1 MITKGQKREYKEVD
15 YPKPGEPIVEFIDS
29 EEVVPPVDAL
39 TSPDLP
45 PLIPTTGPPNSPE
58 SSRKKMKIDNSP
70 QIEDNMEIDNS
81 LPIEDKPEPSVEPRR
96 SKRNRIFSKFFQFES
111 KNEGPGVETNKKKA
125 NKTQKVDYKR
135 VRNTNRKTN
144 RDTKRNTK
152 RTKKD
157 DNRGSSSLVD
167 AAKNLVK
174 KGVKKVETLT
184 GTRVKYVKESI
195 SKLLNASTVNL
206 NITATMIKNFLVE
219 NKDKLFGMK
228 GKIIRDMIER
238 ANSIDQGNS
247 LYGCGSGK
255 SLKPKVNSFN
265 WSSSPSNGDDGLVYC
280 WATKVPCAFN
290 LGKEDMA
297 GYGLNH
303 EMEHAVACVRQFMI
317 NCLAQIKNLPGDEE
331 SIYRRYHN
339 ILIEVLKKHLPVP
352 GTPGLDPDKVN
363 KYVYYIFKMFRRQQV
378 ILGLP
383 SISLFNKIKCA
394 INLIDINFENE
405 NNYLS
410 FRLSP
415 NKGIV
420 KKTAKDMDS
429 KESKQFN
436 PPCNMIGSKHK
447 NSAFKSK
454 QKLTEYY
461 EGTYKDSHG
470 RPVPELVSK
479 AVKLASEFAGMT
491 TQKKEKLLMKQCTK
505 ICNEY
510 NSLFDGH
517 SKLSSICSACSILIV
532 TTIMKSTYVE
542 LEIDTKTVPELI
554 TWSEKAIE
562 FLKSNIDYL
571 DNDDVLAH
579 IDDKHADLL
588 AKSQGNVSTVNY
600 LEMNDKT
607 IKDLIDKPEISSI
620 HNMSGGGKLSDEL
633 NRTSTLLGRQRN
645 ERKRNREGRQS
656 SKNKRRMTIVQN
668 DRQGQKGNRYNSR
681 LSEQQMR
688 NQEYNQSQLLRVVD
702 ERLQIKENDYY
713 EVYDEY
719 ILSKQGDDLSHTMN
733 KFLDLLDCQFTED
746 EFLDVLI
753 QYDGYDKLDLS
764 DKLGEVTILEDKKEL
779 EIMNEYITDR
789 FVCSVECEGEILLPE
804 EVQRDLNSIVND
816 SDTARSKKSVKVSK
830 RKKRKKKK
838 QTKRKNKK

>member
-195 SKLLNASTVNL
+195 GKLLNASTVNL

-228 GKIIRDMIER
+228 GKIIRDMVER

-317 NCLAQIKNLPGDEE
+317 NCLAQIKNLPDDEE

-394 INLIDINFENE
+394 INLIDIKFENE

-420 KKTAKDMDS
+420 KNTAKDMDS

-491 TQKKEKLLMKQCTK
+491 TQKKEKLLMEQCTK
-505 ICNEY
+505 ICDEY

-562 FLKSNIDYL
+562 FLKSNINYL
-571 DNDDVLAH
+571 DDDEVLAH

-607 IKDLIDKPEISSI
+607 IKDLIDKMTLPQD
-620 HNMSGGGKLSDEL
+620 GGGKQMPPTRTIRKSKMRRSSKYNQNFSNRKL
-633 NRTSTLLGRQRN
+633 NRTSTKIF
-645 ERKRNREGRQS
+645 E
-656 SKNKRRMTIVQN
+656 N
-668 DRQGQKGNRYNSR
+668 DKS
-681 LSEQQMR
+681 QQ
-688 NQEYNQSQLLRVVD
+688 VVD
-702 ERLQIKENDYY
+702 ERTQIKENDYY

-719 ILSKQGDDLSHTMN
+719 KSLKINDKLDDRNLATTMN

-753 QYDGYDKLDLS
+753 QYDGYDKLDLT
-764 DKLGEVTILEDKKEL
+764 DKLEEVTILEDIEEL
-779 EIMNEYITDR
+779 EIMNEYIADR
-789 FVCSVECEGEILLPE
+789 FVCSVDCDGEILLPE
-804 EVQRDLNSIVND
+804 GVIRDLNSIVND

-838 QTKRKNKK
+838 TNKEKK